1 MLLVAVF
8 AGAWLLFA
16 GIKKLVKSEGAK
28 SMNSKLG
35 KVIIVLV
42 LIGGIGVV
50 VAMKNRSGGAH
61 ETPQLQAAPSSAA
74 SEDGGLPS
82 GSGGGG
88 IPKLV
93 DLGASTCIPCKLM
106 APILEELRAEFQGRF
121 DVVFIDVRENP
132 EESGRY
138 GISIIPT
145 QIFYDG
151 TGEELFRHE
160 GFFSREDILN
170 TWERLGFDFTR
181 EAAAPEEAVAG
192 EVL

>member
-1 MLLVAVF
+1 LLLVALF

-61 ETPQLQAAPSSAA
+61 ETPQLQAASSSAA
-74 SEDGGLPS
+74 SEGVALPA

-93 DLGASTCIPCKLM
+93 DLGASACIPCKLM
-106 APILEELRAEFQGRF
+106 APILDELRTEFQGRF
-121 DVVFIDVRENP
+121 DVVFIDVWQKPDEARKHRIN
-132 EESGRY
+132 
-138 GISIIPT
+138 IIPT
-145 QIFYDG
+145 QIFFDADG
-151 TGEELFRHE
+151 KELFRHE
-160 GFFSREDILN
+160 GFYSREDILGK
-170 TWERLGFDFTR
+170 WKDLGIDV
-181 EAAAPEEAVAG
+181 EGAVSSNDTISR
-192 EVL
+192 